1 MTGRKVKNGR
11 SAFARHMIWLHHGR
25 SKAGSAS
32 KALWRPVVGAV
43 VLTLSVS
50 TAADAQINLAGAS
63 DADWTVLTIAPSGG
77 WGTATEGSVNQA
89 ISGAIARC
97 RSMSNRTLGCGA
109 HQVSVQRGWAL
120 AVRCSEENILA
131 TGATRLEATESA
143 LRRELELRSLY
154 HSKIQSCRQL
164 VLVGPDGSVKVPQ
177 AQAVA
182 SDSSSDR

>member
-1 MTGRKVKNGR
+1 MN
-11 SAFARHMIWLHHGR
+11 WLDHSQ
-25 SKAGSAS
+25 SKAGNAP
-32 KALWRPVVGAV
+32 KGLWHSVVGAV
-43 VLTLSVS
+43 VLILSVS
-50 TAADAQINLAGAS
+50 TAADAQINLSGAS
-63 DADWTVLTIAPSGG
+63 DADWTVLTIAPDGG

-131 TGATRLEATESA
+131 TGATLLEATESA
-143 LRRELELRSLY
+143 HRREFELRNLY
-154 HSKIQSCRQL
+154 HSKIRSCRQL

-177 AQAVA
+177 PQAVA